1 MRLEDVLNK
10 FSNDDFLISVNG
22 WCSEMGF
29 WEYEA
34 EKEEFNSGYWYFK
47 DREVL
52 SMSILMTNEMPEL
65 CITIE
70 E

>member
-10 FSNDDFLISVNG
+10 FTNTDFLISVNG
-22 WCSEMGF
+22 WCDELPF
-29 WEYEA
+29 TEYQE
-34 EKEEFNSGYWYFK
+34 ERKEEYFK
-47 DREVL
+47 KYKDKKVL
-52 SMSILMTNEMPEL
+52 SLALLMTNYRPEL